1 MERIDRERL
10 QRFLL
15 FAGLGD
21 AQLDVIAKSVRL
33 KRFEEKQEIIREGE
47 IGGELFLL
55 LEGEIEITKRLTL
68 YSRDGADEKEKSL
81 IRLKDKDNVFFG
93 EMTLFDGA
101 ERSATIT
108 ALSKVTVGILSK
120 ERIQE
125 IAKEDASIGYHM
137 YYNIGRTL
145 SGNLRR
151 ANRDILK
158 LTTAFCMALDRS

>member
-1 MERIDRERL
+1 VEKIESGRL
-10 QRFLL
+10 KQFLL
-15 FAGLGD
+15 FSGLAD
-21 AQLDVIAKSVRL
+21 EQLGVIASSVRL
-33 KRFEEKQEIIREGE
+33 KRYDEKEEIVREGE
-47 IGGELFLL
+47 AGGELFLL

-93 EMTLFDGA
+93 EMTLFDRA

-108 ALSKVTVGILSK
+108 ALSKVTVGILTK
-120 ERIQE
+120 ERIQ
-125 IAKEDASIGYHM
+125 ALATEDPVIGSHM

-145 SGNLRR
+145 SGNLRK

-158 LTTAFCMALDRS
+158 LTTAFCMALDRT